1 MTRALRCPFSLGKY
15 NMAPPAS
22 VSFISAPSSITKG
35 NSGTFSVT
43 ETGSLINATLY
54 WVINNVTTTNSNF
67 SATSGS
73 YTDTSGSGSFS
84 IATQTDGI
92 FQSDLTFTVSIWT
105 GVGGTGVLKATSS
118 SITVTSP
125 APIIPAVPS
134 PIRTFQNPTNI
145 TQVTIP
151 NEITGIPSIDWNFNS
166 TAIAPGAYATSTKPL
181 YTISGLW
188 MEKFLS
194 NTSQLWLTNYKFTDP
209 GRTVV
214 GIELQLN
221 VLRAARIEDL
231 LIQLTLGGNLIGN
244 NLASTVNPVQSDMYT
259 GALLEPLHP
268 VGDLSIY
275 GSSTDLWGTTL
286 SSADVADPTFGVVV
300 SFKSNVIYPH
310 RDTVYLDQASLR
322 ITYA

>member
-1 MTRALRCPFSLGKY
+1 
-15 NMAPPAS
+15 MAPPAS
-22 VSFISAPSSITKG
+22 VSFISVPSSITKG

-194 NTSQLWLTNYKFTDP
+194 NTSQLWCTGYNFTNPNK
-209 GRTVV
+209 TVV
-214 GIELQLN
+214 GIELALN
-221 VLRAARIEDL
+221 VQRQARIEDL
-231 LIQLTLGGNLIGN
+231 IIQLTLGGQLIGN
-244 NLASTVNPVQSDMYT
+244 NYASTINPVQSSMYT
-259 GALLEPLHP
+259 GGGPSDVYPVP
-268 VGDLSIY
+268 VGDYNVY
-275 GSSTDLWGTTL
+275 GGSLDLWGTALT
-286 SSADVADPTFGVVV
+286 SANVADPTFGIVV
-300 SFKSNVIYPH
+300 SFKSNAIYPH
-310 RDTVYLDQASLR
+310 RDLAYIDQAGLR